1 MEYVHIGGEGGVNG
15 GVKTNHDGD
24 GDGRWVMVMDN
35 KMEKM
40 KQNKQ
45 HL

>member
-1 MEYVHIGGEGGVNG
+1 VNG

-24 GDGRWVMVMDN
+24 GDWMMVMVMEN

-45 HL
+45 HF